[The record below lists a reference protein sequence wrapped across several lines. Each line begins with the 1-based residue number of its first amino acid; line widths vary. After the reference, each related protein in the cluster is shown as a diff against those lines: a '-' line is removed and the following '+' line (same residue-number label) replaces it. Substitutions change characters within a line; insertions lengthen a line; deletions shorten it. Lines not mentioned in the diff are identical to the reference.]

1 MIKHG
6 LGNLYSQLKD
16 MESRLR
22 ESERRIIEYT
32 IVNQNPNKEV
42 SDKLVE
48 EYRHLKEEFDAWMSK
63 CVYEDESSR

>member
-1 MIKHG
+1 
-6 LGNLYSQLKD
+6 

-48 EYRHLKEEFDAWMSK
+48 EYRHLKEKFDAWMSK